1 MQYNN
6 IIRQGGNVRKIQD
19 KARQCKERQY
29 NIIHKIIIIIHNNII
44 RQGGKVEKI
53 KDKTRQD
60 KARQGKVRQGN
71 II

>member
-29 NIIHKIIIIIHNNII
+29 NIIHKIIIIIQYDNII
-44 RQGGKVEKI
+44 RQGGKVRKI
-53 KDKTRQD
+53 QYKT
-60 KARQGKVRQGN
+60 RQGN